1 MRICSPAMIPVRMGA
16 DRPMRASTPLRGWRR
31 LPAYLVNGISVALGL
46 GLIQLLF
53 GGLGGFH
60 AAQLA
65 STGAVCVSLA
75 DVPNTPGRA
84 WRQMLFAVV
93 LGSAASVAVALL
105 VPWPT
110 ALGAAVALISFA
122 AMMVLAW
129 GPRAGP
135 VAFAPVLALVF
146 SMALPHGDDSVL
158 ALVGWNAAG
167 ALAYLVWA
175 LASTALLQPRYRTLQ
190 LAAAL
195 AATARL
201 LRDRASALEGG
212 TADVAARA
220 AVAAEAALAERLQAG
235 RDLLFAAPDTPAARR
250 RIAILLRTIDL
261 RDVLLASRLD
271 VEALGDA
278 AATQAVRRQTAA
290 ALRRIAAALERSQ
303 QALREG
309 RGVPPSVAEGAA
321 DLPADAPRAIAER
334 MRHLADDVARI
345 ESLVNGDTEALPLGA
360 EQLRHFVAPEGWP
373 LRALRPHLSLRSP
386 VLRHALRVG
395 LALGSAYFIARALP
409 WASHPHW
416 LVLSVAVVLRGN
428 LQQTLSRRDAR
439 IFGTMLGCVIVLVL
453 ARVPSPVALSVV
465 FLFAAGMAHSFVSVR
480 YVLTASAATVMA
492 LLQSHLVDP
501 GSGFAVA
508 ERLADTL
515 LGALLAWG
523 FSYVLPSWER
533 RSLPEAIRRAL
544 AALQQY
550 ARHTLTAGAELAVEQ
565 RLARRRAYDA
575 LGAIAAA
582 VQRSA
587 AEPKRVQLPLRE
599 VLGLLDQAHRL
610 MAHLSMLRLML
621 ARLGELP
628 AGPLGEALAAV
639 DAALAASLAMRG
651 EPATERAAFDA
662 LPAPSTGLLGRLQV
676 TLQDGQAV
684 QRAAVA
690 VLVAL
695 GGPRATDRSR

>member
-1 MRICSPAMIPVRMGA
+1 
-16 DRPMRASTPLRGWRR
+16 MRATTLLRGWRR
-31 LPAYLVNGISVALGL
+31 LPVHLVNGIAVALGL

-75 DVPNTPGRA
+75 DVPNTVARA
-84 WRQMLFAVV
+84 WRQMLLAVV
-93 LGSAASVAVALL
+93 LSSAASLAVALL
-105 VPWPT
+105 VPWPN
-110 ALGAAVALISFA
+110 ALGAGIALITFA

-135 VAFAPVLALVF
+135 VSFAPVLALVF
-146 SMALPHGDDSVL
+146 SMALPHGRDSVL
-158 ALVGWNAAG
+158 ALVGWNTAG
-167 ALAYLVWA
+167 ALAYFGWA
-175 LASTALLQPRYRTLQ
+175 LASTLLLQPRYRTLA

-201 LRDRASALEGG
+201 LRDRAGVLESG

-220 AVAAEAALAERLQAG
+220 AVAAEAALAERLQAA
-235 RDLLFAAPDTPAARR
+235 RDLLFAAPDTQAARR
-250 RIAILLRTIDL
+250 RSAILLRTIDL

-271 VEALGDA
+271 VETLGDA
-278 AATQAVRRQTAA
+278 APARAAREQAA
-290 ALRRIAAALERSQ
+290 AGLRRIAAALDASE

-309 RGVPPSVAEGAA
+309 SPRERSSDGAVVDFA
-321 DLPADAPRAIAER
+321 ADAPRAIVER
-334 MRHLADDVARI
+334 MRHLADDVAQI
-345 ESLVNGDTEALPLGA
+345 EALVRGADEALPLGA
-360 EQLRHFVAPEGWP
+360 GQLRRFVAPEGWP
-373 LRALRPHLSLRSP
+373 LRALRPHLGLRSP
-386 VLRHALRVG
+386 VLRHALRLG
-395 LALGSAYFIARALP
+395 LALGSAYFIGRALP

-439 IFGTMLGCVIVLVL
+439 VFGTMLGCVIVLVL

-465 FLFAAGMAHSFVSVR
+465 FLFAAGMAHSFVTVR

-501 GSGFAVA
+501 ASGFAVA

-533 RSLPEAIRRAL
+533 RTLPEAIRRAL
-544 AALQQY
+544 LALQQY
-550 ARHTLTAGAELAVEQ
+550 ARHTLTASAELAVEQ

-575 LGAIAAA
+575 LGAVAAA
-582 VQRSA
+582 LQRSG
-587 AEPKRVQLPLRE
+587 AEPKRVQLPVRE

-621 ARLGELP
+621 ARRSESP
-628 AGPLGEALAAV
+628 AEPLGSALAAV

-651 EPATERAAFDA
+651 EPAAERAAFDA
-662 LPAPSTGLLGRLQV
+662 LPEASTALLGRLRITV
-676 TLQDGQAV
+676 QDGQAV

-690 VLVAL
+690 ALSAL
-695 GGPRATDRSR
+695 GASRATDRGT

>member
-1 MRICSPAMIPVRMGA
+1 
-16 DRPMRASTPLRGWRR
+16 MRATTLLRGGRR
-31 LPAYLVNGISVALGL
+31 LPSHLVNGISVALGL
-46 GLIQLLF
+46 GLVQLLF

-75 DVPNTPGRA
+75 DVPNTVGRA
-84 WRQMLFAVV
+84 WRQMLLAVV
-93 LGSAASVAVALL
+93 LGSAASLAVALL
-105 VPWPT
+105 VPWPD
-110 ALGAAVALISFA
+110 ALGVGIALISFA

-135 VAFAPVLALVF
+135 VSFAPLLALVF
-146 SMALPHGDDSVL
+146 SMALPHGHDSVL

-167 ALAYLVWA
+167 ALAYFGWA
-175 LASTALLQPRYRTLQ
+175 LASTALLQPRYRTLA

-201 LRDRASALEGG
+201 LRDRADVLESG

-220 AVAAEAALAERLQAG
+220 AVAAEAALAERLQAA
-235 RDLLFAAPDTPAARR
+235 RDLLFAAPDTADGRR

-271 VEALGDA
+271 VEALGEA
-278 AATQAVRRQTAA
+278 AAAQAVREQTAA
-290 ALRRIAAALERSQ
+290 GLRRIAAALERSQ
-303 QALREG
+303 QALREA
-309 RGVPPSVAEGAA
+309 RAAARSPENIVVAFA
-321 DLPADAPRAIAER
+321 ADAPRAIVER
-334 MRHLADDVARI
+334 MRHLADDVAQI
-345 ESLVNGDTEALPLGA
+345 EALVGGGDEALPLEA
-360 EQLRHFVAPEGWP
+360 EQLRRFVAPEGWP
-373 LRALRPHLSLRSP
+373 LRALPPHLSLRSP

-395 LALGSAYFIARALP
+395 LALGSAYFIGRALP

-439 IFGTMLGCVIVLVL
+439 VFGTMLGCVAVLVL
-453 ARVPSPVALSVV
+453 ARVPSPVALSAV
-465 FLFAAGMAHSFVSVR
+465 FLLAAGTAHAFVTVR

-501 GSGFAVA
+501 ASGFAVA

-533 RSLPEAIRRAL
+533 RTLPQAIRRAL
-544 AALQQY
+544 LALQQY
-550 ARHTLTAGAELAVEQ
+550 ARHTLTASAELAVEQ

-575 LGAIAAA
+575 LGAVAAA
-582 VQRSA
+582 LQRSG
-587 AEPKRVQLPLRE
+587 AEPKRVRLPVRE
-599 VLGLLDQAHRL
+599 VLSLLDQAHRL

-621 ARLGELP
+621 ARRSEPP
-628 AGPLGEALAAV
+628 AGPLASALAAV

-651 EPATERAAFDA
+651 EPAVERAAFDA
-662 LPAPSTGLLGRLQV
+662 LPQASSALLGRLQV
-676 TLQDGQAV
+676 TVQDGQAV
-684 QRAAVA
+684 QRAALA
-690 VLVAL
+690 ALAAL
-695 GGPRATDRSR
+695 GASRATDRQET

>member
-1 MRICSPAMIPVRMGA
+1 M
-16 DRPMRASTPLRGWRR
+16 
-31 LPAYLVNGISVALGL
+31 
-46 GLIQLLF
+46 
-53 GGLGGFH
+53 
-60 AAQLA
+60 
-65 STGAVCVSLA
+65 
-75 DVPNTPGRA
+75 
-84 WRQMLFAVV
+84 
-93 LGSAASVAVALL
+93 
-105 VPWPT
+105 
-110 ALGAAVALISFA
+110 
-122 AMMVLAW
+122 
-129 GPRAGP
+129 
-135 VAFAPVLALVF
+135 
-146 SMALPHGDDSVL
+146 
-158 ALVGWNAAG
+158 
-167 ALAYLVWA
+167 
-175 LASTALLQPRYRTLQ
+175 
-190 LAAAL
+190 
-195 AATARL
+195 
-201 LRDRASALEGG
+201 
-212 TADVAARA
+212 
-220 AVAAEAALAERLQAG
+220 
-235 RDLLFAAPDTPAARR
+235 
-250 RIAILLRTIDL
+250 
-261 RDVLLASRLD
+261 
-271 VEALGDA
+271 
-278 AATQAVRRQTAA
+278 
-290 ALRRIAAALERSQ
+290 
-303 QALREG
+303 
-309 RGVPPSVAEGAA
+309 
-321 DLPADAPRAIAER
+321 
-334 MRHLADDVARI
+334 
-345 ESLVNGDTEALPLGA
+345 
-360 EQLRHFVAPEGWP
+360 
-373 LRALRPHLSLRSP
+373 
-386 VLRHALRVG
+386 
-395 LALGSAYFIARALP
+395 
-409 WASHPHW
+409 
-416 LVLSVAVVLRGN
+416 
-428 LQQTLSRRDAR
+428 
-439 IFGTMLGCVIVLVL
+439 
-453 ARVPSPVALSVV
+453 V

-621 ARLGELP
+621 ARLGEPP

-690 VLVAL
+690 ALVAL
-695 GGPRATDRSR
+695 GGSRATDRSR